1 MSKRKFENIDEVK
14 DDLTVFAWQIGEDSR
29 EGKHIKIALDYINH
43 LENKLVKK
51 QEELDKLNS

>member
-14 DDLTVFAWQIGEDSR
+14 DDLTVFAWEIGENSR
-29 EGKHIKIALDYINH
+29 EGKNIKIALDYINH

>member
-1 MSKRKFENIDEVK
+1 MSRRKFNDIDRIK
-14 DDLTVFAWQIGEDSR
+14 DDLTMFAWEIGENSR
-29 EGKHIKIALDYINH
+29 EGKNIKIALDYINH